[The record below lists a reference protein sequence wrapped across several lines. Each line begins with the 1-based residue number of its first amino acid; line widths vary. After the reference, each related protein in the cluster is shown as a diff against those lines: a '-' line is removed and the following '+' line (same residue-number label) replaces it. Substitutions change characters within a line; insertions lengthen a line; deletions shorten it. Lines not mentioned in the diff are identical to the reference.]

1 MKKSTSDSTTACSTV
16 TPALAAAVRASAAVL
31 GKKSLVMHTLQ
42 GTGSEMGCKL
52 HLQTPSMTHKVMHT
66 LVTLRHENRVDC
78 GCKCW
83 DSTPEV
89 WNGVSFAAEAFAG
102 LPHIQC
108 LAMTYSMVEWYW
120 ASHADTQHSK
130 RAGL

>member
-1 MKKSTSDSTTACSTV
+1 
-16 TPALAAAVRASAAVL
+16 
-31 GKKSLVMHTLQ
+31 
-42 GTGSEMGCKL
+42 
-52 HLQTPSMTHKVMHT
+52 MTHKVMHT
-66 LVTLRHENRVDC
+66 LVTLRHENDDC

-130 RAGL
+130 RAGLQHGAGTIRLELTIGSGCALP